1 MTSKEQFIQAY
12 NDYADALFRYCY
24 FRVFDREQA
33 KELVQEIYIR
43 AWGYVVKGSDIPH
56 MKALLYKIANNIVI
70 DYVKKKKSLSLEAL
84 AESGYTPSIDHE
96 QDLKNEITVQGILKV
111 MDQLPKKYKD
121 VIVFKYVDG
130 FSVKEIAKM
139 VAQKENVVSIWLHR
153 GLKQLRQL
161 LENA

>member
-84 AESGYTPSIDHE
+84 EESGYTPSIDQE